1 MFNNR
6 IIFGGHSTFELSIS
20 FRVRN
25 NRKTQ
30 KLLTKKLFIM
40 NALRNSVRLIGNL
53 GDNPKVRK
61 LDSGKTVA
69 NFSIATNEI
78 YRDSKGEKQ
87 SETTWHRLVAWGK
100 TAEVVENYVKKGSEI
115 AIEGKLTN
123 RSWEDKNGEKQYMTE
138 ILVSE
143 ILLLGKKD

>member
-1 MFNNR
+1 
-6 IIFGGHSTFELSIS
+6 
-20 FRVRN
+20 
-25 NRKTQ
+25 
-30 KLLTKKLFIM
+30 M

-78 YRDSKGEKQ
+78 YRDKNGEKQ

-100 TAEVVENYVKKGSEI
+100 QAEIIENYTKKGSEV

-123 RSWEDKNGEKQYMTE
+123 RSYDDKNGEKQYITE
-138 ILVSE
+138 VLVNS
-143 ILLLGKKD
+143 ILLLGKNGD

>member
-1 MFNNR
+1 
-6 IIFGGHSTFELSIS
+6 
-20 FRVRN
+20 
-25 NRKTQ
+25 
-30 KLLTKKLFIM
+30 M

-53 GDNPKVRK
+53 GDDPKVRK

-78 YRDSKGEKQ
+78 YRDNKGEKQ

-100 TAEVVENYVKKGSEI
+100 QAEVIESYVKKGSEI
-115 AIEGKLTN
+115 AVEGKLTN

-138 ILVSE
+138 ILVHE
-143 ILLLGKKD
+143 VLLLDKRQN